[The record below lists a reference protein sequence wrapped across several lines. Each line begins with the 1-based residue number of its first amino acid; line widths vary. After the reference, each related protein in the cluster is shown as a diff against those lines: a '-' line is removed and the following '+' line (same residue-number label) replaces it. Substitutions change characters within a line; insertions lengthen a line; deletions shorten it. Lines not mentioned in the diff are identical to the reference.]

1 LVVTDVSSIKTSRF
15 ARKDDCSAQLSAR
28 SGDIRPILF
37 GGVQCFF

>member
-1 LVVTDVSSIKTSRF
+1 LLGF
-15 ARKDDCSAQLSAR
+15 QLRAR